1 MAHKQCLNVSC
12 KNCKYYSKETKT
24 ITRHPTSSSCVWID
38 KTVHK
43 CDRLNKIIDNKQL
56 VQTSCNDFYSITYK
70 PN

>member
-12 KNCKYYSKETKT
+12 KNCKYHSKVTKT

-38 KTVHK
+38 KTIHK

-56 VQTSCNDFYSITYK
+56 VQTSCNDFYPITYK